1 MTTPAMPCPSCG
13 AASSGRFCSSCGAR
27 LGTAQCRDCGKPV
40 AAGARFCSHCGTAVT
55 AGPVGLSPTPRTTL
69 SPTALAGIGV
79 MLVVLV
85 TAVVMLLGNDGTAG
99 AALTTTPQAAPI
111 APDISTMT
119 PREQFQR
126 LADRVQTAV
135 ESGDRA
141 QVNQFL
147 PMTEQA
153 YQNLL
158 PGDRD
163 IDARFHIALLRAQTG
178 NPEGAKA
185 EIDTILAAV
194 PDHLFGHYLTAVV
207 ADVESRPADAVAA
220 RRAFVAAYDSQI
232 AGGLPEYDAHLPLL
246 KQFRQQATGLP

>member
-1 MTTPAMPCPSCG
+1 MNATTCPSCG
-13 AASSGRFCSSCGAR
+13 AAASGRFCSSCGAP
-27 LGTAQCRDCGKPV
+27 LAGQGCPGCGNPV
-40 AAGARFCSHCGTAVT
+40 AAGARFCSNCGTAVGG
-55 AGPVGLSPTPRTTL
+55 ARGARQPTPRTTM
-69 SPTALAGIGV
+69 SPTALAVIGLAV
-79 MLVVLV
+79 VVLV
-85 TAVVMLLGNDGTAG
+85 TALVWMLGGGN
-99 AALTTTPQAAPI
+99 AAPAATPAATQGAPL
-111 APDISTMT
+111 APDISNMT

-135 ESGDRA
+135 ESNDGA

-185 EIDTILAAV
+185 EIDTILTTV
-194 PDHLFGHYLTAVV
+194 PDHLFGHIC
-207 ADVESRPADAVAA
+207 D
-220 RRAFVAAYDSQI
+220 I
-232 AGGLPEYDAHLPLL
+232 CG
-246 KQFRQQATGLP
+246 